1 MNEEPA
7 RLFAYGTLML
17 PEVME
22 VVAGRR
28 CTARPAVLPGHRR
41 RLLRGAVYPVLVPAA
56 GESVAGVL
64 WEALDEAA
72 LARIDRFEDAIYE
85 RIRRR
90 VVLARDEEREAF
102 VYVLRP
108 EHAALAADDAWDEA
122 DFRVR
127 HLGAFLAA
135 CREFAR
141 TLGRATLRD
150 PRGPR

>member
-1 MNEEPA
+1 MSGGPA

-28 CTARPAVLPGHRR
+28 CAARPALLHAHRR
-41 RLLRGAVYPVLVPAA
+41 RLLRGAVYPVLLPAA

-64 WEALDEAA
+64 WEGLDDAS

-85 RIRRR
+85 RTRRR
-90 VVLARDEEREAF
+90 VVLASGEEREAF
-102 VYVLRP
+102 VYLLRP
-108 EHAALAADDAWDEA
+108 EHAALAADDAWEEA
-122 DFRVR
+122 DFRAR
-127 HLGAFLAA
+127 HLAAFLAS

-141 TLGRATLRD
+141 TLGGYRR
-150 PRGPR
+150 PR

>member
-1 MNEEPA
+1 MSGAAA

-28 CTARPAVLPGHRR
+28 CVALPAVLPGHRR
-41 RLLRGAVYPVLVPAA
+41 RLLRDAVYPVLLPAA

-64 WEALDEAA
+64 WDGLDDTA

-90 VVLARDEEREAF
+90 VVLAGGEERESF
-102 VYVLRP
+102 VYLLRP
-108 EHAALAADDAWDEA
+108 EHHALAADDGWDEA
-122 DFRVR
+122 DFRAR
-127 HLGAFLAA
+127 HLRAFLDS
-135 CREFAR
+135 CRVFAR
-141 TLGRATLRD
+141 SLSA
-150 PRGPR
+150 P